1 MNRVKVAEHAHYPFG
16 AEIDV
21 APHENP
27 EEAMKFTGHER
38 DIVAGD
44 GHTLDYM
51 HARFYSP
58 TAGRFLSVDP
68 GRYEPERPQSWNR
81 YAYVS
86 NNPITYNDPTGRE
99 QPFNTASYDWSGF
112 LKGVD
117 SVVSAVTQDYR
128 DAKEAIAGMGTS
140 ASLSENVMGAAVLGI
155 ITANT
160 AVGAIEP
167 EERGGVQIL
176 KNVAQGKAAEVAVG
190 TELKAEG
197 KVILG
202 SQVSAK
208 TSEGRRVIDHLVQNG
223 SGVSAVEVKSG
234 NATRNAA
241 QVAKDGAMAKDGA
254 TLVGK
259 NAPAQLKG
267 QTIKIET
274 EVRRPNE

>member
-1 MNRVKVAEHAHYPFG
+1 
-16 AEIDV
+16 
-21 APHENP
+21 
-27 EEAMKFTGHER
+27 
-38 DIVAGD
+38 
-44 GHTLDYM
+44 L
-51 HARFYSP
+51 
-58 TAGRFLSVDP
+58 
-68 GRYEPERPQSWNR
+68 ERPQSWNR

-99 QPFNTASYDWSGF
+99 QPFNAASYDWSGF

-117 SVVSAVTQDYR
+117 SVVSAVTEDYR
-128 DAKEAIAGMGTS
+128 NAREAIAGMGTS

-160 AVGAIEP
+160 AVAAIEP

-176 KNVAQGKAAEVAVG
+176 KNAAQGKAAEIAVG

-202 SQVSAK
+202 SEVSAK

-223 SGVSAVEVKSG
+223 SGVRAVEVKSG